1 MILFIIATLI
11 VCILV
16 YLSFKRVPDYERLVI
31 TRMGRQL
38 GVKGPG
44 WVFVFP
50 SLDKVL
56 KVEIFPPPVG
66 RKASKDLVDMQEAD
80 QALAQALLKKRGLTD
95 TEVDKSSGFVVV
107 DGVRW
112 EAFSSGW
119 IQSAAP
125 VTVVGVENLRL
136 KLVRV
141 GV

>member
-1 MILFIIATLI
+1 MVVFIIALLVVI
-11 VCILV
+11 VLLV
-16 YLSFKRVPDYERLVI
+16 LSFKNVPDYERLVVF
-31 TRMGRQL
+31 RMGRPL

-44 WVFVFP
+44 WTFVFP

-56 KVEIFPPPVG
+56 RVEIYPPPVG
-66 RKASKDLVDMQEAD
+66 KASSKNLVPIGEAD
-80 QALAQALLKKRGLTD
+80 QTLSQALLRKHGLTD

-112 EAFSSGW
+112 EAFSTGW

-125 VTVVGVENLRL
+125 VGVVGVENLRL

-141 GV
+141 GA